1 VYGVQRRLLSLS
13 CSAEIFNPIAHK
25 LTHLS
30 EIPDTFCAGFI
41 PVPYSVILQQFTCE
55 KQMES
60 RLSLCFVPLKRHFM
74 LIPVVVANVLAH
86 W

>member
-1 VYGVQRRLLSLS
+1 
-13 CSAEIFNPIAHK
+13 
-25 LTHLS
+25 
-30 EIPDTFCAGFI
+30 
-41 PVPYSVILQQFTCE
+41 VPYSVILQQFTCE

-86 W
+86 WWASSPWAKNIATGLIQ